1 MLVLKDRSGVD
12 KLPPDTTA
20 LHISFRPSRK
30 LIKRI
35 LERCPNL
42 KKVYLAEFKA
52 KTVDQEVVKMLTSR
66 GVEVSIEE
74 IRGRPIEY
82 SRRVVEEALR
92 LREAGMSVRAIARIL
107 GVPKSVVHY
116 WIVHAKATKT
126 REELVA

>member
-12 KLPPDTTA
+12 KLPPDTIA

-52 KTVDQEVVKMLTSR
+52 KNFFFSVFFYSHSSQNYSFGCFFTHFFYEFRRCFKM
-66 GVEVSIEE
+66 
-74 IRGRPIEY
+74 
-82 SRRVVEEALR
+82 
-92 LREAGMSVRAIARIL
+92 
-107 GVPKSVVHY
+107 
-116 WIVHAKATKT
+116 
-126 REELVA
+126 